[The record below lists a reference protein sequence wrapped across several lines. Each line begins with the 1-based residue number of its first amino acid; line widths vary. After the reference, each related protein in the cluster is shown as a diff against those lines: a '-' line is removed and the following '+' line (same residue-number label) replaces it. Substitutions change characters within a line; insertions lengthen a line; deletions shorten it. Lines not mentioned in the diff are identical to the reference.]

1 MHRSSP
7 HMDRNYDAPATQFAL
22 QILRSHPQI
31 SYEHAV
37 SAAEYS
43 GVCQLPR
50 GVFFDAAERL
60 GIRRDREER
69 IEPASAT
76 GSTTS
81 TASTAPTTPTL
92 VEQLDQFRRGL
103 AETAKI
109 REALLRMQRVVR
121 AALLVPD
128 ESRPR

>member
-1 MHRSSP
+1 
-7 HMDRNYDAPATQFAL
+7 MDRNYDAPATQFAL

-69 IEPASAT
+69 SELASAP
-76 GSTTS
+76 GSTT
-81 TASTAPTTPTL
+81 TL
-92 VEQLDQFRRGL
+92 VEQLDQFRQGL
-103 AETAKI
+103 AQTAQI
-109 REALLRMQRVVR
+109 REALLRMQRVVH

-128 ESRPR
+128 DSRS